1 MSPLS
6 ASVSVLTSP
15 VYKHTFTNTL
25 RLPCICMSDASSNII
40 ETLKCIVLDK
50 KTKTVRGKHKILVL
64 QMYYLATCS
73 FTIFL
78 TFWVR
83 SSVMVL
89 PNLYRGVTNKHNMI
103 AQEVHEM
110 KKQFEITN
118 LVTLRLDNDIFS
130 TAFESQQC
138 KHCRSCT
145 KRKVA
150 YN

>member
-1 MSPLS
+1 MTYIHMSPLK
-6 ASVSVLTSP
+6 

-40 ETLKCIVLDK
+40 ETLKCIVID
-50 KTKTVRGKHKILVL
+50 KTKTVRGMHKILVL

-89 PNLYRGVTNKHNMI
+89 PNLYRGVMNKHNMI

-150 YN
+150 NN